1 MTKFIHWILDDH
13 GIDDSMTVLEELEKI
28 DDDCDKHGI
37 QFVKIDDD
45 RTSRGYGIDSVP
57 AIVYFEKQI
66 PNIYS
71 GDLLN
76 EEEIL
81 HWLVSQLEK
90 DEIEDVTDEMLDR
103 MVKEGSTLAVL
114 FCKCELYS
122 IQLLVWGSWP
132 VMFRFIHFPDDNN
145 DDKSQKVLEELENID
160 DECDALG
167 ITFVKIDNI
176 DEAKEYGI
184 DSVPSL
190 LYFEKGIPTVYEG
203 RLEDEES
210 VLKWLEQ
217 QTTSD
222 EIEDITDEMLDLIL
236 EKMPYVAV
244 LFCKL
249 ICTFTLSSPPQPIL
263 TRFYLILFCVLCSAV
278 ESPTFFLFPVWFEH
292 EMIEITKQNQQKK
305 QQLIEWSKSN
315 QLIYPILLSSIPLFS
330 TRMFNTF
337 SFSYPCSSIL
347 CVACANH
354 LIIDLPPEYVLC
366 SKIQFKTSF
375 SIDIFRWILGLRVSY
390 VFNCFSICCISVA
403 FSTFISNRNFY
414 LGLLFLQP
422 MKKKNKNKKYLS
434 E

>member
-1 MTKFIHWILDDH
+1 MELMIRWQCLRSLRRSMMIVTSMAFSLWKLMMTEHHVDMVLIVCQQLFTLRSKYRTF
-13 GIDDSMTVLEELEKI
+13 TVEIYWMKKRFCIGWSHNWKKMKSKMLQMRCSIEWLKKAVRWR
-28 DDDCDKHGI
+28 C
-37 QFVKIDDD
+37 F
-45 RTSRGYGIDSVP
+45 SVS
-57 AIVYFEKQI
+57 V
-66 PNIYS
+66 N
-71 GDLLN
+71 
-76 EEEIL
+76 
-81 HWLVSQLEK
+81 
-90 DEIEDVTDEMLDR
+90 
-103 MVKEGSTLAVL
+103 
-114 FCKCELYS
+114 YS

-132 VMFRFIHFPDDNN
+132 VIFLFIHFPDDNN

-249 ICTFTLSSPPQPIL
+249 ICTFTLSSPPNP
-263 TRFYLILFCVLCSAV
+263 FSHVSILFSSVYCVLLLNHQLFSY
-278 ESPTFFLFPVWFEH
+278 SPFGLS
-292 EMIEITKQNQQKK
+292 TKWLKWPNKTNKK

-315 QLIYPILLSSIPLFS
+315 QLIYPILLSSTPLFS

-337 SFSYPCSSIL
+337 SLSYPCSSIL

-390 VFNCFSICCISVA
+390 VFNCFSLCCISVA

-422 MKKKNKNKKYLS
+422 MKKKHKNKKYLS

>member
-1 MTKFIHWILDDH
+1 MHVAKQKMPPFPIPSTQNKRWLRGVSLLVADDH

-45 RTSRGYGIDSVP
+45 RTSRGFGIDSIP
-57 AIVYFEKQI
+57 AIVYFEKQV
-66 PNIYS
+66 PNIYT

-81 HWLVSQLEK
+81 HWLVSQTEK
-90 DEIEDVTDEMLDR
+90 DEIEDVTDEMLEK
-103 MVKEGSTLAVL
+103 MVKDGSTLAVL
-114 FCKCELYS
+114 FCMY
-122 IQLLVWGSWP
+122 
-132 VMFRFIHFPDDNN
+132 IHLHDTFDNMHWAAILIAIWLFVLDALFPDDNN

-160 DECDALG
+160 DECDSLG
-167 ITFVKIDNI
+167 VTFVKIDNI

-222 EIEDITDEMLDLIL
+222 EIEDITDEMLDIIL

-249 ICTFTLSSPPQPIL
+249 SFVHFTP
-263 TRFYLILFCVLCSAV
+263 
-278 ESPTFFLFPVWFEH
+278 
-292 EMIEITKQNQQKK
+292 
-305 QQLIEWSKSN
+305 
-315 QLIYPILLSSIPLFS
+315 FS
-330 TRMFNTF
+330 
-337 SFSYPCSSIL
+337 
-347 CVACANH
+347 
-354 LIIDLPPEYVLC
+354 LP
-366 SKIQFKTSF
+366 
-375 SIDIFRWILGLRVSY
+375 
-390 VFNCFSICCISVA
+390 
-403 FSTFISNRNFY
+403 
-414 LGLLFLQP
+414 
-422 MKKKNKNKKYLS
+422 
-434 E
+434 

>member
-249 ICTFTLSSPPQPIL
+249 ICTFTLSSPPNP
-263 TRFYLILFCVLCSAV
+263 FSHVSILFSSVYCVLLLNHQIFSYSLFGLSTKWLKWPNKTNKKTTTHRMIKVKSIDLSHSSVFHPTVFHPNVQHIFFFLPLFLDIVCGV
-278 ESPTFFLFPVWFEH
+278 CKPFNYRSPTRICFVLE
-292 EMIEITKQNQQKK
+292 
-305 QQLIEWSKSN
+305 
-315 QLIYPILLSSIPLFS
+315 
-330 TRMFNTF
+330 NT
-337 SFSYPCSSIL
+337 I
-347 CVACANH
+347 
-354 LIIDLPPEYVLC
+354 
-366 SKIQFKTSF
+366 
-375 SIDIFRWILGLRVSY
+375 
-390 VFNCFSICCISVA
+390 
-403 FSTFISNRNFY
+403 
-414 LGLLFLQP
+414 
-422 MKKKNKNKKYLS
+422 
-434 E
+434 